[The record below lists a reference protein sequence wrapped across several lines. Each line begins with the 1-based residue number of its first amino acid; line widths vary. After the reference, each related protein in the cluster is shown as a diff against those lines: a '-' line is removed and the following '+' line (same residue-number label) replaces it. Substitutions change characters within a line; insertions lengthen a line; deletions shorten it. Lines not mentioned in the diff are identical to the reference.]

1 MCKETS
7 YVEKKFKQPNA
18 NKTVMINGFKYLFNF
33 TFTILE
39 LMDYL
44 GFNKN
49 VIVVDYN
56 GTILEKKAWD
66 QTILETKDSL
76 EIVSIAGGG

>member
-1 MCKETS
+1 M
-7 YVEKKFKQPNA
+7 VN
-18 NKTVMINGFKYLFNF
+18 INGLNYLLKSK
-33 TFTILE
+33 FTILE

>member
-1 MCKETS
+1 MKM
-7 YVEKKFKQPNA
+7 VN
-18 NKTVMINGFKYLFNF
+18 INGLSYLLKSK
-33 TFTILE
+33 FTILE

-49 VIVVDYN
+49 VIVIDYN